1 LVLIWGPTN
10 GFLKKMKSKLFV
22 ICFFLFLI
30 IQSPGQERKSY
41 AVIFYNTENLFDW
54 TDDPC
59 VNDDE
64 FTPEGE
70 RHWTYKRFQQK
81 ISNLSKSII
90 ASAGWDQLAIIGL
103 AEVENRFVLEE
114 MLSKTALKNYPL
126 RIIHK
131 ESPDPRGIDV
141 AMLYNAELFFPL
153 QYEYCPLLNAE
164 GEVQKTREILYV
176 KGKLKDSE
184 DTLHIFMNHW
194 PSRFS
199 GLLETKELRN
209 QAAALLK
216 QKCDSLL
223 QINEEAVIIIL
234 GDFNDQPQDESIR
247 QFLHAE
253 SIPEKV
259 QPKKLY
265 NLSTNWGDQGR
276 GSLKYQSQWFV
287 FDQTIVSAPLIEPK
301 AEESVR
307 VSQAEIVNATFL
319 FEPDE
324 RYGGERMNRTYYGYE
339 YKGGFSDHL
348 PVKLTLEI
356 P

>member
-1 LVLIWGPTN
+1 
-10 GFLKKMKSKLFV
+10 MKTKLFV
-22 ICFFLFLI
+22 ILLFLLLI
-30 IQSPGQERKSY
+30 IQSPAQEKKSY

-54 TDDPC
+54 TDDPK
-59 VNDDE
+59 VNDEE

-70 RHWTYKRFQQK
+70 RHWTFTRFQQK
-81 ISNLSKSII
+81 ISNLSKSIL
-90 ASAGWDQLAIIGL
+90 AAVGWDQLAVIGL

-153 QYEYCPLLNAE
+153 QYEYFPLLNTE
-164 GEVQKTREILYV
+164 GEVQETREILYV
-176 KGKLKDSE
+176 KGKLKDAD
-184 DTLHIFMNHW
+184 DTLHFFINHW

-209 QAAALLK
+209 LAASLLK
-216 QKCDSLL
+216 QKCDSLF
-223 QINEEAVIIIL
+223 QINEDAEIIVL
-234 GDFNDQPQDESIR
+234 GDFNDQPQDKSIR
-247 QFLHAE
+247 QILQAE
-253 SIPEKV
+253 PVSDQLKS
-259 QPKKLY
+259 KKLY
-265 NLSTNWGDQGR
+265 NLSWNWGDEVR

-287 FDQTIVSAPLIEPK
+287 FDQAIVSAPLIDAKSETSIRISK
-301 AEESVR
+301 
-307 VSQAEIVNATFL
+307 AEIVNAVFL

-324 RYGGERMNRTYYGYE
+324 RYGGERPNRTYYGYE

-348 PVKLTLEI
+348 PVKLSIEI